1 MEKRILPWCLRLIAA
16 ASTLLPAPSVA
27 ELWIGRIQVASQDEI
42 ASIADLGFEIY
53 HDELPGCADLIFDE
67 AGYLRL
73 ISMGYDPQMLTSL
86 NSLDL
91 DRIDPEYHTY
101 DELTADLL
109 LLESQYPTLCRV
121 DSIGRATQ
129 FPRTIWAVKLSDNV
143 ADEEDEP
150 ALFYFGTHHASEV
163 MGCETLLYMIQH
175 FLENYGI
182 DPNITQWMNN
192 YEIWFVPLVNPDGH
206 YAVTENIN
214 LFWRKNARDIN
225 NNNIYY
231 EFMGGTWWTDDH
243 EGVDLNRNYNWY
255 WSNDGSSNIWNYSY
269 RGAAPFSES
278 ENQALRSLAAAQR
291 VIAGISFHSYGDVV
305 IAPWTWPGGLY
316 APDQDVINSIG
327 NALAARF
334 LKDNGTPFSYDIYPG
349 QGGRCPNWFYGF
361 AGAIAYDIELCPY
374 PVFIPPGSQ
383 LAERAAR
390 YMNGSVYLL
399 ERMSGPGI
407 TGHIRDA
414 VTNQPLAARV
424 EIQGRISSQ
433 VKARFAEPQYGCFTR
448 LLNNGTYTVLAGMP
462 GYQTQRIQNVVVNNS
477 MTQLEIQL
485 QPSSAVDMFLAD
497 RNAPP
502 KASLQATQIGAGEIR
517 FYLELDAPQRI
528 SLKLYNLLGREVAV
542 IVDGCRDAGTH
553 EIYFSLNALP
563 SGVYFA
569 QMKASK
575 SSDAVKIVVL
585 K

>member
-1 MEKRILPWCLRLIAA
+1 MRKRISSWCLYLCAA
-16 ASTLLPAPSVA
+16 ASLLLPNLATA
-27 ELWIGRIQVASQDEI
+27 EIWIGRIQVASQDEI
-42 ASIADLGFEIY
+42 AALADLGFDVY
-53 HDELPGCADLIFDE
+53 HDELPGCADLVFDDE
-67 AGYLRL
+67 GYHRL
-73 ISMGYDPQMLTSL
+73 LSLGYDPQMLTPLSSL
-86 NSLDL
+86 TTE
-91 DRIDPEYHTY
+91 RIDPEYHTY
-101 DELTADLL
+101 LELTAELL
-109 LLESQYPTLCRV
+109 ALEAQYPNLCRV

-143 ADEEDEP
+143 AQEEDEL

-163 MGCETLLYMIQH
+163 MGCETLLYMIHH

-182 DPNITQWMNN
+182 DPSVTQWMNN

-231 EFMGGTWWTDDH
+231 EFTGGTWWTDDH

-269 RGAAPFSES
+269 RGSAPFSES

-291 VIAGISFHSYGDVV
+291 FVAGISFHSYGDVV

-327 NALAARF
+327 NALAAHF
-334 LKDNGTPFSYDIYPG
+334 LKDNSSPFSYDIYPG

-390 YMNGSVYLL
+390 YMNGSVHLL

-407 TGHIRDA
+407 TGHVRDA

-433 VKARFAEPQYGCFTR
+433 VKARFAEPQYGRFTR
-448 LLNNGTYTVLAGMP
+448 LLNNGTYTVLVGMP
-462 GYQTQRIQNVVVNNS
+462 GYQTQRIQNVVVNNA

-485 QPSSAVDMFLAD
+485 QPSSAVDDFFAEPSSTSKTTLA
-497 RNAPP
+497 AV
-502 KASLQATQIGAGEIR
+502 QTGAGDIR
-517 FYLELDAPQRI
+517 FDLELYAPQRI
-528 SLKLYNLLGREVAV
+528 SLKLYNLLGREVA
-542 IVDGCRDAGTH
+542 DLANGWREAGRH
-553 EIYFSLNALP
+553 EIHFNLNALP
-563 SGVYFA
+563 SGIYFVRLQTA
-569 QMKASK
+569 GFA
-575 SSDAVKIVVL
+575 DAVKVVVL

>member
-1 MEKRILPWCLRLIAA
+1 MMKRILTCTLRLSALAFALFPA
-16 ASTLLPAPSVA
+16 ASFA
-27 ELWIGRIQVASQDEI
+27 EIWIGRIQVASQDEI
-42 ASIADLGFEIY
+42 AALVDIGFEVY
-53 HDELPGCADLIFDE
+53 HDELPGCADLVFDD
-67 AGYLRL
+67 AGYRRL
-73 ISMGYDPQMLTSL
+73 LSLGYDPQRLTPL
-86 NSLDL
+86 NSLTP

-101 DELTADLL
+101 LELTAELL
-109 LLESQYPTLCRV
+109 ALEAQYPTLCRV

-129 FPRTIWAVKLSDNV
+129 FPRTIWAVKLSDD
-143 ADEEDEP
+143 AATEEDEP
-150 ALFYFGTHHASEV
+150 ALFFFGTHHASEV
-163 MGCETLLYMIQH
+163 MGCETLLYMIHH
-175 FLENYGI
+175 FLENYGV
-182 DPNITQWMNN
+182 DPTITQWMNN

-231 EFMGGTWWTDDH
+231 EFTGGTWWTDDH
-243 EGVDLNRNYNWY
+243 EGIDLNRNYNWY

-278 ENQALRSLAAAQR
+278 ENQALRSLAASQR
-291 VIAGISFHSYGDVV
+291 FVAGISFHSYGDVV

-383 LAERAAR
+383 LAERTAR

-407 TGHIRDA
+407 TGHVRDA

-433 VKARFAEPQYGCFTR
+433 VKARFAEPQYGRFTR
-448 LLNNGTYTVLAGMP
+448 LLNNGTYTVLAAMP
-462 GYQTQRIQNVVVNNS
+462 GYQTQRIHNVVVNNT
-477 MTQLEIQL
+477 MTLLDISL
-485 QPSSAVDMFLAD
+485 QPSSTAD
-497 RNAPP
+497 DFSPEPVSAA
-502 KASLQATQIGAGEIR
+502 KASLKAVQIGTREVR
-517 FYLELDAPQRI
+517 FELELNAPQHI
-528 SLKLYNLLGREVAV
+528 SLKMYNLLGREVADLV
-542 IVDGCRDAGTH
+542 NGWRESGRH
-553 EIYFSLNALP
+553 EIDFSLAALP

-569 QMKASK
+569 QLKAAGSAE
-575 SSDAVKIVVL
+575 AVKVVVL